1 MAFVL
6 LIIGLVLLYFGAE
19 FLVKGSANL
28 ATRMGVSSLVVGLTI
43 VAFGTSA
50 PELVVS
56 IKAGMAGKGDIA
68 MGNVVGSNIFNI
80 AFILGLTALV
90 RPVKVH
96 LNVLRYDTPIMVV
109 CSVLLWVLLMDSR
122 ISRIEGVVLTI
133 GIIAYTVI
141 TMIASRK
148 SGDAQEQVPFEEL
161 TTVPVP
167 QKKLNPLIDILLT
180 VGGLGLLVLGS
191 RFFVDGAIDIA
202 RILGVSE
209 AVIGLTIVAGGTSL
223 PELATSVIA
232 AIKKESDIAIGNIV
246 GSNIFNILAILGI
259 SGMINPL
266 YSPGIDQISIYFMLG
281 TAALLFPFMWTGFKL
296 SRVEGAA
303 FLLIYG
309 GYLVYL
315 WPK

>member
-1 MAFVL
+1 MAFLL
-6 LIIGLVLLYFGAE
+6 LIIGIVLLYFGAE

-28 ATRMGVSSLVVGLTI
+28 ATRMGISSLVVGLTI

-56 IKAGMAGKGDIA
+56 IKAGFAGKGDIA

-96 LNVLRYDTPIMVV
+96 LNVLRFDTPIMVA
-109 CSVLLWVLLMDSR
+109 CSVLLYLLLMDSR
-122 ISRIEGVVLTI
+122 ISRIEGVFLTV

-141 TMIASRK
+141 TMVVARK
-148 SGDAQEQVPFEEL
+148 NGDAQVQIPLEEL
-161 TTVPVP
+161 TPVP
-167 QKKLNPLIDILLT
+167 PVKLNPLVDVLLT
-180 VGGLGLLVLGS
+180 IGGLVLLVFGS

-232 AIKKESDIAIGNIV
+232 AVKKESDIAIGNIV

-281 TAALLFPFMWTGFKL
+281 TSVLLIPFMWTGFKL
-296 SRVEGAA
+296 SRIEGVI

-309 GYLVYL
+309 GYMVYL

>member
-1 MAFVL
+1 MAFL
-6 LIIGLVLLYFGAE
+6 LLSIGLVLLYFGAE

-28 ATRMGVSSLVVGLTI
+28 ATRMGISSLVVGLTI

-56 IKAGMAGKGDIA
+56 IKAGFAGKGDIA

-96 LNVLRYDTPIMVV
+96 LNVLRFDTPIMVA
-109 CSVLLWVLLMDSR
+109 CSVLLYLLLMDSR
-122 ISRIEGVVLTI
+122 ISRIEGVFLTV
-133 GIIAYTVI
+133 GIIAYTVV
-141 TMIASRK
+141 TMVVARK
-148 SGDAQEQVPFEEL
+148 NGDAQVQIPLEEL
-161 TTVPVP
+161 TPVP
-167 QKKLNPLIDILLT
+167 PVKLNPLVDVLLT
-180 VGGLGLLVLGS
+180 IGGLVLLVFGS

-232 AIKKESDIAIGNIV
+232 AVKKESDIAIGNIV

-281 TAALLFPFMWTGFKL
+281 TSVLLIPFMWTGFKL
-296 SRVEGAA
+296 SRIEGVI

-309 GYLVYL
+309 GYMVYL